1 MDTPTPPRAPALLAS
16 VGTAV
21 AKGCRG
27 LAWYLE
33 GMLGADAYRKYL
45 EHHRLAHPGEEP
57 LTERAYW
64 REAMDRQD
72 RNPQGRCC

>member
-1 MDTPTPPRAPALLAS
+1 MDTPAPQRAPAVLAS
-16 VGTAV
+16 VGAAV

-27 LAWYLE
+27 LAWYFE

-45 EHHRLAHPGEEP
+45 EHHQQVHPGEEP